1 MIIVFANQK
10 GGCGKTT
17 NCIQFANY
25 LVEKGIDALVLDLDF
40 QRSIL
45 DRREEDINTYD
56 NPPKYEV
63 INAKLSEVAALL
75 GNFESV
81 DEGNLLIDLPGKID
95 DDALGIILKA
105 ADIIVCPFKYDKLTM
120 DSTGFFI
127 KITQHLNVKA
137 KLFFLPNNINKSVRY
152 EAKEATIKVLQSY
165 GYVTKEVPSRVM
177 MERVN
182 TLTIGDEAIS
192 VVKEAYDFIIQTGE
206 IK

>member
-25 LVEKGIDALVLDLDF
+25 LVENGIDTLVLDLDF

-63 INAKLSEVAALL
+63 INAELSEVATLL

-95 DDALGIILKA
+95 DDAMGIILKA

-127 KITQHLNVKA
+127 KIAQHLNVKA
-137 KLFFLPNNINKSVRY
+137 KVFFLPNNINKSVRY

-192 VVKEAYDFIIQTGE
+192 IVKDAYDFIIQAGE